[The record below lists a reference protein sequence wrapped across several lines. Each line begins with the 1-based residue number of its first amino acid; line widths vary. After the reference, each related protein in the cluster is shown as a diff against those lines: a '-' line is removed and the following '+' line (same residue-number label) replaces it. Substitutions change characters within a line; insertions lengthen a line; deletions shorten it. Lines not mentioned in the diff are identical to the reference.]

1 MALGFDTGGN
11 SFEID
16 RVSGRQRLSDSRG
29 LGIIKRFIIYSRDGI
44 FSLATIDLGTHAYNG
59 LCRRG
64 RDGKFCFVNGPVAED
79 RDELA
84 EPGKQLELDVFP
96 SDACEHVLLSKD
108 SNFGLEL
115 SRSVG
120 VWVDLRIISEDSPDV
135 VNLHLTEGKFEHFL
149 CVVVLINP

>member
-1 MALGFDTGGN
+1 M
-11 SFEID
+11 
-16 RVSGRQRLSDSRG
+16 
-29 LGIIKRFIIYSRDGI
+29 
-44 FSLATIDLGTHAYNG
+44 
-59 LCRRG
+59 
-64 RDGKFCFVNGPVAED
+64 
-79 RDELA
+79 A